1 MSLLMTTTV
10 LGCAGIKARPLTHVI
25 VFPNPQQPE
34 GGPCGDEPRREEAD
48 AGEVPQHEQV

>member
-1 MSLLMTTTV
+1 MSLLMTARV
-10 LGCAGIKARPLTHVI
+10 LGCAGVKARPLTHVI

-34 GGPCGDEPRREEAD
+34 GGPCGNEPRREEAD